1 MKPAFALSLA
11 AAAFCLGQ
19 AHLLAQYGAP
29 GHPGS
34 SGPFTGIAP
43 SVPPPGVETGYGQSL
58 LSPASANYSYYP
70 EQAQTNSW
78 NGIKNQNRGAGFGG
92 GGGVSL
98 LSYNYIEGG
107 YRYIDP
113 RGGSLDGSHG
123 LGATIS
129 LALFNPFFIK
139 AGFNW
144 TSGTGGNTA
153 AAAAGADYDLSTI
166 SVAGGVFMPITQKLH
181 FIGEVGLIYANLDAD
196 RLGLSYTD
204 AGIYVRP
211 SLRYQAMDAL
221 ELQGGVTVNSTS
233 DYDSRVLDI
242 GAYFSVMPQL
252 DLNLG
257 ADFGDE
263 NRTMKA
269 GVRVRW

>member
-1 MKPAFALSLA
+1 MKSLSALALVCA
-11 AAAFCLGQ
+11 ALGLGQ
-19 AHLLAQYGAP
+19 AVYAQYGAP
-29 GHPGS
+29 GHPGGN
-34 SGPFTGIAP
+34 GPYTGIAP
-43 SVPPPGVETGYGQSL
+43 SVPAPSMESGYGQSL
-58 LSPASANYSYYP
+58 LSPASANYNYYP
-70 EQAQTNSW
+70 QQAQTNAWS
-78 NGIKNQNRGAGFGG
+78 GFRQGAAGG
-92 GGGVSL
+92 SGGGVNL
-98 LSYNYIEGG
+98 LSYNYIDGG

-181 FIGEVGLIYANLDAD
+181 FIGEVGLVYANLDAD

-211 SLRYQAMDAL
+211 SLRYQAMDVL

-233 DYDSRVLDI
+233 DYDSRILDF
-242 GAYFSVMPQL
+242 GAYFSVLPQL